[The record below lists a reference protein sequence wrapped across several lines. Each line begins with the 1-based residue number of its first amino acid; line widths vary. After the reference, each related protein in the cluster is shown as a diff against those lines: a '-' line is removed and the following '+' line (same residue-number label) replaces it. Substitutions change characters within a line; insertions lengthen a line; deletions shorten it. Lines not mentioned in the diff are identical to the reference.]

1 MRSIIEDDFGQIW
14 IGTYRGIDCCIIN
27 SEGEVEWK
35 HYTSYGNTSNA
46 LSHHSVISLYKD
58 NIGNIWVGTYYG
70 GVNIFNPNR
79 ASSPFYEAELNTPP
93 LGLY

>member
-46 LSHHSVISLYKD
+46 LSHHSVIYIKITPAIYGLVHIMEESISL
-58 NIGNIWVGTYYG
+58 ILIERAA
-70 GVNIFNPNR
+70 IFTKRN
-79 ASSPFYEAELNTPP
+79 
-93 LGLY
+93 